1 MDNTGDDIERFL
13 LIGQLIFK
21 ELEGEPLSM
30 TEQEELLRW
39 RCSSDNANAI
49 YNGLKNRKGVVKSLT
64 VLNERYRTAQAMRKV
79 FATLGIDPVAKQR
92 RRRKLWKGGVT
103 IATAVVIL
111 FFAGRILLSND
122 NGQELPTTQVKT
134 RTAKKIVDTDRNK
147 VTLTLG
153 DGSEV
158 RLDSAGNGELARQG
172 DASVIKSN
180 NGLIYQGDRSYQKI
194 VYNTLSTSRGG
205 QYQVILPDGSKVWLN
220 AASSL
225 TYPTTFSEKER
236 VVQLNGEAY
245 FEVEHNKMKPFFVR
259 TASMEVKVLGT
270 HFDVMAYQDENHH
283 QATLLEGKVEVR
295 SSGNQLTIDPGQQ
308 AEVTKGGGSILIDKE
323 VDIDKV
329 MAWRY
334 GFFKFDDSDIRSIM
348 REVARWYDID
358 VEYKTSD
365 LSGHFGGR
373 IDKSIPLAEL
383 VKLLEGNGIYHYR
396 IEGRKLF
403 VLP

>member
-1 MDNTGDDIERFL
+1 M
-13 LIGQLIFK
+13 
-21 ELEGEPLSM
+21 
-30 TEQEELLRW
+30 
-39 RCSSDNANAI
+39 
-49 YNGLKNRKGVVKSLT
+49 
-64 VLNERYRTAQAMRKV
+64 
-79 FATLGIDPVAKQR
+79 
-92 RRRKLWKGGVT
+92 
-103 IATAVVIL
+103 
-111 FFAGRILLSND
+111 
-122 NGQELPTTQVKT
+122 
-134 RTAKKIVDTDRNK
+134 
-147 VTLTLG
+147 
-153 DGSEV
+153 
-158 RLDSAGNGELARQG
+158 
-172 DASVIKSN
+172 
-180 NGLIYQGDRSYQKI
+180 
-194 VYNTLSTSRGG
+194 
-205 QYQVILPDGSKVWLN
+205 
-220 AASSL
+220 
-225 TYPTTFSEKER
+225 
-236 VVQLNGEAY
+236 
-245 FEVEHNKMKPFFVR
+245 
-259 TASMEVKVLGT
+259 LGT